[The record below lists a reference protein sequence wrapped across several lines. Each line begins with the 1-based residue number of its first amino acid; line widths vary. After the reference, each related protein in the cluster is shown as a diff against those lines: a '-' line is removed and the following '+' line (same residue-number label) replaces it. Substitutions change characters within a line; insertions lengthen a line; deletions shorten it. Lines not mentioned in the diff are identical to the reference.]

1 MVTETRLSPEQL
13 YCSCDPELLPF
24 KTTSTLEPFSGFF
37 GQDRA
42 IEAMDFGIGMRRP
55 GYNLFVMGNPH
66 TGRFSF
72 AMENLRAVAKK
83 EKKPGDW
90 VYLNNLSDNRHP
102 LSIQFPA
109 GKALQF
115 KRDIKHIIERVLAE
129 MPAAF
134 ESPSYQ
140 RKKSKIERELNRYY
154 DQAIETVEKEAR
166 EHSIAV
172 YRDAGSVGFTPVAE
186 GQAMDEAVF
195 SQLPEEVRD
204 GFTRAIANLE
214 DQLNDALT
222 ELPQWRREATE
233 KLKNLDRDTARQ
245 SVSPVF
251 QPIKDKYANISA
263 VADYLTE
270 METSLVKN
278 CGEIVG
284 EEKLLEPVT
293 DASRRQYMEGSYGV
307 NLLVDN
313 DKVKGA
319 PVTYEAHPSYENLF
333 GRVEYTSEMGALST
347 SYKLIRPGALH
358 RANGGYLV
366 MEAEKLLEQPF
377 VYGALKRAL
386 KSHEIRIESPA
397 SEYTGISTI
406 TLTPEAIPLNV
417 KVVLIG
423 SRNIYYLLQELDHD
437 FEKMFRVVVDFDE
450 DVDRTPQTIRSY
462 ARLMKTLADEE
473 GLAPLT
479 RRAVARLVEHSSR
492 QAENQE
498 QLSAHIGELVDLLC
512 EADFKR
518 IKEED
523 ELINADHVEMALN
536 AKERRTSRMS
546 EKIAESILNETVL
559 IDTDGD
565 AVGKANGLTVLQVG
579 DVAFGT
585 PARITATVHPG
596 NRGIVDI
603 EREVTLGQPIHSKG
617 VMILSGFL
625 GHQYAQDFPLAI
637 SASIALEQSYGFV
650 DGDSASLAEVCTL
663 LSALTHIPISQNF
676 ATTGSINQYGEVQAI
691 GGVNEKIEGF
701 FNLCKARGLN
711 GQQGVIV
718 PKANVRNLMLKAEVV
733 EAVKQGKFSVFA
745 VAHVDECLEIL
756 MGRKAGRRK
765 EDGTFT
771 QRSINAQV
779 VKRLREVS
787 QAKAESN
794 SG

>member
-1 MVTETRLSPEQL
+1 MVTETRLSTDQL
-13 YCSCDPELLPF
+13 YRSCDPELLPF

-37 GQDRA
+37 GQTRA
-42 IEAMDFGIGMRRP
+42 IEAMEFGIGMRRP

-72 AMENLRAVAKK
+72 AMENLKAVAKK

-102 LSIQFPA
+102 LAISFPA
-109 GKALQF
+109 GKAQQF
-115 KRDIKHIIERVLAE
+115 KRDIKHLIESALTE

-134 ESPSYQ
+134 EGPTYQ
-140 RKKSKIERELNRYY
+140 RKKSKIERDLNRYY
-154 DQAIETVEKEAR
+154 DQAIEEVERDAR

-172 YRDAGSVGFTPVAE
+172 YRDAGTIGFTPVAE

-195 SQLPEEVRD
+195 SQLPEETRD
-204 GFTRAIANLE
+204 AFTRAISELE
-214 DQLNDALT
+214 DQLNELLT
-222 ELPQWRREATE
+222 GLPQWRREAAE
-233 KLKNLDRDTARQ
+233 KLKNLDRDTTRQ
-245 SVSPVF
+245 AISPLF
-251 QPIKDKYANISA
+251 QPIKEKYANLA
-263 VADYLTE
+263 AATEYLSE

-278 CGEIVG
+278 CSDIVG
-284 EEKLLEPVT
+284 DDKQLEPVT
-293 DASRRQYMEGSYGV
+293 DAVRRSYMESNYGV

-313 DKVKGA
+313 HKTKGA
-319 PVTYEAHPSYENLF
+319 PVIYEAHPSYENLF

-347 SYKLIRPGALH
+347 TYKLIRPGALH
-358 RANGGYLV
+358 QANGGYLV
-366 MEAEKLLEQPF
+366 LEAEKLLEQPF

-406 TLTPEAIPLNV
+406 TLLPEAVPLNV
-417 KVVLIG
+417 KIVLIG

-450 DVDRTPQTIRSY
+450 DVKRTPQMIRNY

-492 QAENQE
+492 QAQNQE
-498 QLSAHIGELVDLLC
+498 LLSAHIGELVDLLC

-523 ELINADHVEMALN
+523 ELINADHVEMALS
-536 AKERRTSRMS
+536 AKERRTSRMA
-546 EKIAESILNETVL
+546 EKIEEGIVEETVL
-559 IDTDGD
+559 IDTEGE
-565 AVGKANGLTVLQVG
+565 AIGKANGLTVLAVG
-579 DVAFGT
+579 DVSFGT
-585 PARITATVHPG
+585 PARITATVYPG

-617 VMILSGFL
+617 VLILSGFL
-625 GHQYAQDFPLAI
+625 GHQYAKDFPLAM
-637 SASIALEQSYGFV
+637 SASIALEQSYGYV

-663 LSALTHIPISQNF
+663 ISALTHIPISQNF

-701 FNLCKARGLN
+701 FNLCKTRGLN
-711 GQQGVIV
+711 GQQGVVI
-718 PKANVRNLMLKAEVV
+718 PKANIRNLMLKAEVV
-733 EAVKQGKFSVFA
+733 EAVKQGEFA
-745 VAHVDECLEIL
+745 VYAVSHVDQCLEIL
-756 MGRKAGRRK
+756 LGRKAGKRK

-779 VKRLREVS
+779 VKRLREIS
-787 QAKAESN
+787 NAKVEK
-794 SG
+794 

>member
-1 MVTETRLSPEQL
+1 MVTETQLGPEQL

-72 AMENLRAVAKK
+72 AMENLKTVAKK

-90 VYLNNLSDNRHP
+90 VYLNNLSDSRHP
-102 LSIQFPA
+102 ISIAFPA
-109 GKALQF
+109 GKAQQF
-115 KRDIKHIIERVLAE
+115 KRDIKHLIEGVLTE

-134 ESPSYQ
+134 ESPTYQ
-140 RKKSKIERELNRYY
+140 RKKGKIERDLNRYY
-154 DQAIETVEKEAR
+154 DQAIEGVEREAR

-172 YRDAGSVGFTPVAE
+172 YRDAGSIGFTPVAD

-204 GFTRAIANLE
+204 TFTKAISDLE
-214 DQLNDALT
+214 DKLNEALT
-222 ELPQWRREATE
+222 GLPKWRREASE
-233 KLKNLDRDTARQ
+233 KMKNLDRDTARQ
-245 SVSPVF
+245 AISPLF
-251 QPIKDKYANISA
+251 QPVRDKYANISA
-263 VADYLTE
+263 AADYLME

-278 CGEIVG
+278 CSQIVG
-284 EEKLLEPVT
+284 EENLLEPIT
-293 DASRRQYMEGSYGV
+293 DSSRRSYMETQYGV
-307 NLLVDN
+307 NMLVDN
-313 DKVKGA
+313 QKTKGA
-319 PVTYEAHPSYENLF
+319 PVIYEAHPSYENLF

-358 RANGGYLV
+358 QANGGYLV

-397 SEYTGISTI
+397 SEYAGISTI
-406 TLTPEAIPLNV
+406 TLIPEAIPLSV

-423 SRNIYYLLQELDHD
+423 GRNIYYLLQELDHD

-450 DVDRTPQTIRSY
+450 DVQRTPQTIRSY

-492 QAENQE
+492 QAEDQE
-498 QLSAHIGELVDLLC
+498 LLSAHIGELVDLLC

-518 IKEED
+518 VKEED
-523 ELINADHVEMALN
+523 QLINADHVEMALD

-546 EKIAESILNETVL
+546 EKIQEGILNETVL
-559 IDTDGD
+559 IDCEGT
-565 AVGKANGLTVLQVG
+565 AVGKSNGLTVLQVG

-617 VMILSGFL
+617 VLILTGFL
-625 GHQYAQDFPLAI
+625 GHHYAEDFPMAL
-637 SASIALEQSYGFV
+637 SASIALEQSYGYV

-663 LSALTHIPISQNF
+663 LSALTHIPIRQTF

-701 FNLCKARGLN
+701 FNLCKTRGLN
-711 GQQGVIV
+711 GEQGVII
-718 PKANVRNLMLKAEVV
+718 PKANVRNLMLKQEVV
-733 EAVKQGKFSVFA
+733 DAVKQGQFA
-745 VAHVDECLEIL
+745 VYAVSHVDQCLEVL

-765 EDGTFT
+765 EDGSFT

-779 VKRLREVS
+779 VKRLKEIS
-787 QAKAESN
+787 LSKSETKD
-794 SG
+794 

>member
-1 MVTETRLSPEQL
+1 MVTETRLSTDQL
-13 YCSCDPELLPF
+13 YRSCDPELLPF

-37 GQDRA
+37 GQTRA
-42 IEAMDFGIGMRRP
+42 IEAMEFGIGMRRP

-72 AMENLRAVAKK
+72 AMENLKAVAKK

-102 LSIQFPA
+102 LAISFPA

-115 KRDIKHIIERVLAE
+115 KRDIKHLIESALTE

-134 ESPSYQ
+134 EGPTYQ
-140 RKKSKIERELNRYY
+140 RKKSKIERDLNRYY
-154 DQAIETVEKEAR
+154 DQAIEEVERDAR

-172 YRDAGSVGFTPVAE
+172 YRDAGTIGFTPVAE

-195 SQLPEEVRD
+195 SQLPEETRD
-204 GFTRAIANLE
+204 AFTRAISELE
-214 DQLNDALT
+214 DQLNELLT
-222 ELPQWRREATE
+222 GLPQWRREAAE
-233 KLKNLDRDTARQ
+233 KLKNLDRDTTRQ
-245 SVSPVF
+245 AISPLF
-251 QPIKDKYANISA
+251 QPIKEKYANLA
-263 VADYLTE
+263 VATEYLSE

-278 CGEIVG
+278 CSDIVG
-284 EEKLLEPVT
+284 DDKQLEPVT
-293 DASRRQYMEGSYGV
+293 DAVRRSYMESNYGV

-313 DKVKGA
+313 HKTKGA
-319 PVTYEAHPSYENLF
+319 PVIYEAHPSYENLF

-347 SYKLIRPGALH
+347 TYKLIRSGALH
-358 RANGGYLV
+358 QANGGYLV
-366 MEAEKLLEQPF
+366 LEAEKLLEQPF

-406 TLTPEAIPLNV
+406 TLLPEAVPLKV
-417 KVVLIG
+417 KIVLIG

-450 DVDRTPQTIRSY
+450 DVKRTPQMIRNY

-492 QAENQE
+492 QAQNQE
-498 QLSAHIGELVDLLC
+498 LLSAHIGELVDLLC

-523 ELINADHVEMALN
+523 ELINADHVEMALS
-536 AKERRTSRMS
+536 AKERRTSRMA
-546 EKIAESILNETVL
+546 EKIEEGIVEETVL
-559 IDTDGD
+559 IDTEGE
-565 AVGKANGLTVLQVG
+565 AIGKANGLTVLAVG
-579 DVAFGT
+579 DVSFGT
-585 PARITATVHPG
+585 PARITATVYPG

-617 VMILSGFL
+617 VLILSGFL
-625 GHQYAQDFPLAI
+625 GHQYAKDFPLAM
-637 SASIALEQSYGFV
+637 SASIALEQSYGYV

-663 LSALTHIPISQNF
+663 ISALTHIPISQNF

-701 FNLCKARGLN
+701 FNLCKTRGLN
-711 GQQGVIV
+711 GQQGVVI
-718 PKANVRNLMLKAEVV
+718 PKANIRNLMLKAEVV
-733 EAVKQGKFSVFA
+733 EAVKQGEFSVYA
-745 VAHVDECLEIL
+745 VSHVDQCLEIL
-756 MGRKAGRRK
+756 LGRKAGRRK

-779 VKRLREVS
+779 VKRLREIS
-787 QAKAESN
+787 NAKVDK
-794 SG
+794 

>member
-711 GQQGVIV
+711 GLQGVIV

>member
-1 MVTETRLSPEQL
+1 MITETRLSSEQL
-13 YCSCDPELLPF
+13 YRSCDPELLPF

-37 GQDRA
+37 GQNRA
-42 IEAMDFGIGMRRP
+42 IEAMEFGIGMRRP

-72 AMENLRAVAKK
+72 AMENLKAVAKK

-90 VYLNNLSDNRHP
+90 VYLNNLKDSRHP
-102 LSIQFPA
+102 LGITFPS
-109 GKALQF
+109 GKAQQF
-115 KRDIKHIIERVLAE
+115 KRDIKHIIESALTE

-134 ESPSYQ
+134 EGPTYQ
-140 RKKSKIERELNRYY
+140 RQKGKIDRELNRYY
-154 DQAIETVEKEAR
+154 DQAIEEVERDAR

-172 YRDAGSVGFTPVAE
+172 YRDAGSIGFTPVAD

-195 SQLPEEVRD
+195 SQLPEEARE
-204 GFTRAIANLE
+204 GFTKAISDLE
-214 DQLNDALT
+214 DKLNEALT
-222 ELPQWRREATE
+222 GLPQWRREAAE
-233 KLKNLDRDTARQ
+233 KLKNLDRDTTRQ
-245 SVSPVF
+245 AISPIF
-251 QPIKDKYANISA
+251 QPIREKYANLSA
-263 VADYLTE
+263 ATDYLSE

-278 CGEIVG
+278 CSEIVG
-284 EEKLLEPVT
+284 DDKLLEPVT
-293 DASRRQYMEGSYGV
+293 DASRRSYMESNYGV

-313 DKVKGA
+313 QKTKGA
-319 PVTYEAHPSYENLF
+319 PVIYEAHPSYENLF

-347 SYKLIRPGALH
+347 TYKLIRPGALH
-358 RANGGYLV
+358 HANGGYLV
-366 MEAEKLLEQPF
+366 LEAEKLLEQPF

-406 TLTPEAIPLNV
+406 TLLPQAIPLNV
-417 KVVLIG
+417 KLVLIG

-450 DVDRTPQTIRSY
+450 DVKRTPQTIRNY

-492 QAENQE
+492 QADNQE
-498 QLSAHIGELVDLLC
+498 LLSAHIGELVDLLC

-523 ELINADHVEMALN
+523 ELINADHVELALN
-536 AKERRTSRMS
+536 AKQRRTSRMA
-546 EKIAESILNETVL
+546 EKIEEGIVEETVL
-559 IDTDGD
+559 IDTDGE
-565 AVGKANGLTVLQVG
+565 AIGKANGLTVLQVG

-585 PARITATVHPG
+585 PARITATVFPG

-617 VMILSGFL
+617 VLILSGFL
-625 GHQYAQDFPLAI
+625 GNQYAKDFPMTM
-637 SASIALEQSYGFV
+637 SASIALEQSYGHV

-663 LSALTHIPISQNF
+663 ISALTHIPISQNY

-711 GQQGVIV
+711 GQQGVII

-733 EAVKQGKFSVFA
+733 EAVKEGNFSVYA
-745 VAHVDECLEIL
+745 VSHVDQCLEVM
-756 MGRKAGRRK
+756 MGRKAGKRK

-779 VKRLREVS
+779 VKRLSEIS
-787 QAKAESN
+787 SAKADK
-794 SG
+794 

>member
-1 MVTETRLSPEQL
+1 MVTETRLSTDQL
-13 YCSCDPELLPF
+13 YRSCDPELLPF

-37 GQDRA
+37 GQTRA
-42 IEAMDFGIGMRRP
+42 IEAMEFGIGMRRP

-72 AMENLRAVAKK
+72 AMENLKAVAKK

-102 LSIQFPA
+102 LAISFPA

-115 KRDIKHIIERVLAE
+115 KRDIKHLIESALTE

-134 ESPSYQ
+134 EGPTYQ
-140 RKKSKIERELNRYY
+140 RKKSKIERDLNRYY
-154 DQAIETVEKEAR
+154 DQAIEEVERDAR

-172 YRDAGSVGFTPVAE
+172 YRDAGTIGFTPVAE

-195 SQLPEEVRD
+195 SQLPEETRD
-204 GFTRAIANLE
+204 AFTRAISELE
-214 DQLNDALT
+214 DQLNELLT
-222 ELPQWRREATE
+222 GLPQWRREAAE
-233 KLKNLDRDTARQ
+233 KLKNLDRDTTRQ
-245 SVSPVF
+245 AISPLF
-251 QPIKDKYANISA
+251 QPIKEKYANLA
-263 VADYLTE
+263 VATEYLSE

-278 CGEIVG
+278 CSDIVG
-284 EEKLLEPVT
+284 DDKQLEPVT
-293 DASRRQYMEGSYGV
+293 DAVRRSYMESNYGV

-313 DKVKGA
+313 HKTKGA
-319 PVTYEAHPSYENLF
+319 PVIYEAHPSYENLF

-347 SYKLIRPGALH
+347 TYKLIRSGALH
-358 RANGGYLV
+358 QANGGYLV
-366 MEAEKLLEQPF
+366 LEAEKLLEQPF

-406 TLTPEAIPLNV
+406 TLLPEAVPLKV
-417 KVVLIG
+417 KIVLIG

-450 DVDRTPQTIRSY
+450 DVKRTPQMIRNY

-492 QAENQE
+492 QAQNQE
-498 QLSAHIGELVDLLC
+498 LLSAHIGELVDLLC

-523 ELINADHVEMALN
+523 ELINADHVEMALS
-536 AKERRTSRMS
+536 AKERRTSRMA
-546 EKIAESILNETVL
+546 EKIEEGIVEETVL
-559 IDTDGD
+559 IDTEGE
-565 AVGKANGLTVLQVG
+565 AIGKANGLTVLAVG
-579 DVAFGT
+579 DVSFGT
-585 PARITATVHPG
+585 PARITATVYPG

-617 VMILSGFL
+617 VLILSGFL
-625 GHQYAQDFPLAI
+625 GHQYAKDFPLAM
-637 SASIALEQSYGFV
+637 SASIALEQSYGYV

-663 LSALTHIPISQNF
+663 ISALTHIPISQNF

-701 FNLCKARGLN
+701 FNLCKTRGLN
-711 GQQGVIV
+711 GQQGVVI
-718 PKANVRNLMLKAEVV
+718 PKANIRNLMLKAEVV
-733 EAVKQGKFSVFA
+733 EAVKQGEFSVYA
-745 VAHVDECLEIL
+745 VSHVDQCLEIL
-756 MGRKAGRRK
+756 LGRKAGRRK

-779 VKRLREVS
+779 VKRLREIS
-787 QAKAESN
+787 SAKADK
-794 SG
+794 

>member
-1 MVTETRLSPEQL
+1 MVTETRLSTDQL
-13 YCSCDPELLPF
+13 YRSCDPELLPF

-37 GQDRA
+37 GQTRA
-42 IEAMDFGIGMRRP
+42 IEAMEFGIGMRRP

-72 AMENLRAVAKK
+72 AMENLKAVAKK

-102 LSIQFPA
+102 LAISFPA

-115 KRDIKHIIERVLAE
+115 KRDIKHLIESALTE

-134 ESPSYQ
+134 EGPTYQ
-140 RKKSKIERELNRYY
+140 RKKSKIERDLNRYY
-154 DQAIETVEKEAR
+154 DQAIEEVERDAR

-172 YRDAGSVGFTPVAE
+172 YRDAGTIGFTPVAE

-195 SQLPEEVRD
+195 SQLPEETRD
-204 GFTRAIANLE
+204 AFTRAISELE
-214 DQLNDALT
+214 DQLNELLT
-222 ELPQWRREATE
+222 GLPQWRREAAE
-233 KLKNLDRDTARQ
+233 KLKNLDRDTTRQ
-245 SVSPVF
+245 AISPLF
-251 QPIKDKYANISA
+251 QPIKEKYANLA
-263 VADYLTE
+263 VATEYLSE

-278 CGEIVG
+278 CSDIVG
-284 EEKLLEPVT
+284 DDKQLEPVT
-293 DASRRQYMEGSYGV
+293 DAVRRSYMESNYGV

-313 DKVKGA
+313 HKTKGA
-319 PVTYEAHPSYENLF
+319 PVIYEAHPSYENLF

-347 SYKLIRPGALH
+347 TYKLIRSGALH
-358 RANGGYLV
+358 QANGGYLV
-366 MEAEKLLEQPF
+366 LEAEKLLEQPF

-406 TLTPEAIPLNV
+406 TLLPEAVPLKV
-417 KVVLIG
+417 KIVLIG

-450 DVDRTPQTIRSY
+450 DVKRTPQMIRNY

-492 QAENQE
+492 QAQNQE
-498 QLSAHIGELVDLLC
+498 LLSAHIGELVDLLC

-523 ELINADHVEMALN
+523 ELINADHVEMALS
-536 AKERRTSRMS
+536 AKERRTSRMA
-546 EKIAESILNETVL
+546 EKIEEGIVEETVL
-559 IDTDGD
+559 IDTEGE
-565 AVGKANGLTVLQVG
+565 AIGKANGLTVLAVG
-579 DVAFGT
+579 DVSFGT
-585 PARITATVHPG
+585 PARITATVYPG

-617 VMILSGFL
+617 VLILSGFL
-625 GHQYAQDFPLAI
+625 GHQYAKDFPLAM
-637 SASIALEQSYGFV
+637 SASIALEQSYGYV

-663 LSALTHIPISQNF
+663 ISALTHIPISQNF

-701 FNLCKARGLN
+701 FNLCKTRGLN
-711 GQQGVIV
+711 GLQGVVI
-718 PKANVRNLMLKAEVV
+718 PKANIRNLMLKAEVV
-733 EAVKQGKFSVFA
+733 EAVKQGEFSVFA
-745 VAHVDECLEIL
+745 VSHVDQCLEIL
-756 MGRKAGRRK
+756 LGRKAGKRK

-779 VKRLREVS
+779 VKRLREIS
-787 QAKAESN
+787 NAKVDK
-794 SG
+794 